1 MRTFGQFLLLL
12 AGTLLGEHG
21 VSALS
26 AAEWRV
32 QSIYQVVT
40 DRFAR
45 TDLSTTAP
53 CDPSELVYCG
63 GTWRGLLSKL
73 DYIQGMGFTAVWIS
87 PVVKQID
94 GNSRDGRVATI
105 VQRAL
110 ISADQVLQVFVP
122 RILG

>member
-1 MRTFGQFLLLL
+1 MRIFNSALL
-12 AGTLLGEHG
+12 ALLGTLLGNQG

-26 AAEWRV
+26 AAEWRK

-45 TDLSTTAP
+45 TDLSTTAS
-53 CDPSELVYCG
+53 CRSEDQAYCG
-63 GTWRGLLSKL
+63 GTWRGLISKL

-94 GNSRDGRVATI
+94 GNSRDG
-105 VQRAL
+105 
-110 ISADQVLQVFVP
+110 
-122 RILG
+122 

>member
-1 MRTFGQFLLLL
+1 MRILSQTLLL
-12 AGTLLGEHG
+12 AAALIGEHG
-21 VSALS
+21 ASALS
-26 AAEWRV
+26 AAEWRK

-53 CDPSELVYCG
+53 CRTTDQVYCG
-63 GTWRGLLSKL
+63 GTWRGLISKL

-94 GNSRDGRVATI
+94 GNSQDG
-105 VQRAL
+105 
-110 ISADQVLQVFVP
+110 
-122 RILG
+122 